1 MLLLHAA
8 MSFSEN
14 VLDARHLQ
22 LKIDGNW
29 QAHTEEHLEETSFE
43 DLVEKKLRQFM
54 QKLGRYDIE
63 DLHGTILD
71 RVERP
76 LIKLVMERTGNN
88 QLRAAKMLGINRNTL
103 RAKLQRL
110 ELI

>member
-1 MLLLHAA
+1 
-8 MSFSEN
+8 
-14 VLDARHLQ
+14 
-22 LKIDGNW
+22 
-29 QAHTEEHLEETSFE
+29 
-43 DLVEKKLRQFM
+43 M